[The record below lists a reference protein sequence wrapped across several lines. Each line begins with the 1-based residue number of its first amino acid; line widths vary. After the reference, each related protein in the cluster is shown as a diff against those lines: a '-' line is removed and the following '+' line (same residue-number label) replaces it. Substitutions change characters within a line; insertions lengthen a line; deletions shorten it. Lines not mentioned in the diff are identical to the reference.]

1 MKNLFTKLKQNIG
14 LIALVALCAS
24 VTTTA
29 IMDTPQWD
37 GNQNQTQAEL
47 VQFTK

>member
-1 MKNLFTKLKQNIG
+1 MKDLFTKLNQNIG
-14 LIALVALCAS
+14 LIALVALCAA

-37 GNQNQTQAEL
+37 GNQDQAQVEL